1 MTKGTSSAPLGHLL
15 HEGVEKGLVANIVP
29 SPTKLEKVDRA
40 KPETDEVHLVTK
52 LPSHSILP

>member
-52 LPSHSILP
+52 